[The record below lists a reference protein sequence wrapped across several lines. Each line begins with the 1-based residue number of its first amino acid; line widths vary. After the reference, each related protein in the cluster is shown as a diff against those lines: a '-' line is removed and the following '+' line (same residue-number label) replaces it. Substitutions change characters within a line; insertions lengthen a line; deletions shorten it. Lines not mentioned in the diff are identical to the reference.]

1 MKEPFDYSIV
11 PYTFGLC
18 AAEECPRATTCL
30 RHIALEYAPA
40 ERVFLS
46 IMNPN
51 RLKAMKSACDYYR
64 SNEKVRYARGFMR
77 TISALTVRVADTFRY
92 RMIEYMGRKNYYL
105 KRRGDMN
112 LSPVEQRRIIAVAK
126 ELGVSLDEY
135 FDLSLIDIS
144 IRRQRQMC
152 IRDRVWMSISTVTWR
167 IITGVSLVYLL
178 L

>member
-40 ERVFLS
+40 VRVFLS

-77 TISALTVRVADTFRY
+77 TISAQIGRASCRERV
-92 RMIEYMGRKNYYL
+92 
-105 KRRGDMN
+105 
-112 LSPVEQRRIIAVAK
+112 
-126 ELGVSLDEY
+126 
-135 FDLSLIDIS
+135 
-144 IRRQRQMC
+144 
-152 IRDRVWMSISTVTWR
+152 
-167 IITGVSLVYLL
+167 
-178 L
+178 

>member
-1 MKEPFDYSIV
+1 MKEPFDYSVV

-40 ERVFLS
+40 ERV
-46 IMNPN
+46 
-51 RLKAMKSACDYYR
+51 
-64 SNEKVRYARGFMR
+64 MR

-126 ELGVSLDEY
+126 ELGVSLD
-135 FDLSLIDIS
+135 
-144 IRRQRQMC
+144 
-152 IRDRVWMSISTVTWR
+152 V
-167 IITGVSLVYLL
+167 
-178 L
+178 

>member
-64 SNEKVRYARGFMR
+64 SNEKVRMHA
-77 TISALTVRVADTFRY
+77 ALCVRLVLLQF
-92 RMIEYMGRKNYYL
+92 
-105 KRRGDMN
+105 
-112 LSPVEQRRIIAVAK
+112 
-126 ELGVSLDEY
+126 
-135 FDLSLIDIS
+135 
-144 IRRQRQMC
+144 
-152 IRDRVWMSISTVTWR
+152 VWQIPFAIV
-167 IITGVSLVYLL
+167 
-178 L
+178 

>member
-51 RLKAMKSACDYYR
+51 RLKAMKGACDYYR

-77 TISALTVRVADTFRY
+77 TISALTVRVADTLSATYLQRY
-92 RMIEYMGRKNYYL
+92 LQRYNC
-105 KRRGDMN
+105 
-112 LSPVEQRRIIAVAK
+112 LS
-126 ELGVSLDEY
+126 VSLLFRFCCRWQMFFY
-135 FDLSLIDIS
+135 FSNFIVGK
-144 IRRQRQMC
+144 IRGNSGLRK
-152 IRDRVWMSISTVTWR
+152 R
-167 IITGVSLVYLL
+167 IF
-178 L
+178 

>member
-112 LSPVEQRRIIAVAK
+112 LSPVQRRRLILRITLWSRMGKSVTF
-126 ELGVSLDEY
+126 SLDEY
-135 FDLSLIDIS
+135 FDGYVEDYN
-144 IRRQRQMC
+144 
-152 IRDRVWMSISTVTWR
+152 W
-167 IITGVSLVYLL
+167 G
-178 L
+178 

>member
-51 RLKAMKSACDYYR
+51 RLKAM
-64 SNEKVRYARGFMR
+64 
-77 TISALTVRVADTFRY
+77 
-92 RMIEYMGRKNYYL
+92 
-105 KRRGDMN
+105 
-112 LSPVEQRRIIAVAK
+112 
-126 ELGVSLDEY
+126 
-135 FDLSLIDIS
+135 
-144 IRRQRQMC
+144 
-152 IRDRVWMSISTVTWR
+152 
-167 IITGVSLVYLL
+167 
-178 L
+178 

>member
-1 MKEPFDYSIV
+1 MKETFDYSIV

-40 ERVFLS
+40 ERAFLS

-77 TISALTVRVADTFRY
+77 TISALTVRVADAFRY

-105 KRRGDMN
+105 KRKGDMN

-135 FDLSLIDIS
+135 FDGYVEDYN
-144 IRRQRQMC
+144 
-152 IRDRVWMSISTVTWR
+152 W
-167 IITGVSLVYLL
+167 G
-178 L
+178 

>member
-135 FDLSLIDIS
+135 FDGFVEDYN
-144 IRRQRQMC
+144 
-152 IRDRVWMSISTVTWR
+152 W
-167 IITGVSLVYLL
+167 G
-178 L
+178 